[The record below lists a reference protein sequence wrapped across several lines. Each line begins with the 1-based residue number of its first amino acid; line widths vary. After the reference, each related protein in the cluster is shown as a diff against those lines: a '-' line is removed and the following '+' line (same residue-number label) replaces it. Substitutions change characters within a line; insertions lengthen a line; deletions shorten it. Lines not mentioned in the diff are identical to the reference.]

1 MKNTFLM
8 TTLLISVPF
17 GFALAEP
24 STVNHLLTVYAT
36 QGANTADAQ
45 QGKALW
51 QKTFMAKGE
60 FTSRSCAS
68 CHTQD
73 LTQPGKHIKTNKP
86 IKPMASAVNPQRL
99 TSVKKINK
107 WFKRNCK
114 WTLGRECTAQEKSN
128 ILVYI
133 ENESKF

>member
-1 MKNTFLM
+1 MNNTFLM
-8 TTLLISVPF
+8 TTLLISVPL
-17 GFALAEP
+17 GFAQAEP
-24 STVNHLLTVYAT
+24 NTVNDLLTVYST

-60 FTSRSCAS
+60 FPRRSCAS

-86 IKPMASAVNPQRL
+86 IKPMAPSVNPQRL
-99 TSVKKINK
+99 TRVKKINK

-133 ENESKF
+133 ESESKF